1 MVRSPQARVI
11 RWPGLAVGRC
21 GDTVLAV
28 VIPVRIC
35 EGSGM
40 TFPLPRMEAH
50 VCQADSACVR
60 PPRFQARLEAVNGT
74 QPVRQ
79 NAEACAGHLTD
90 MVQALTTWARGQH
103 LTDGELTVLTI
114 DPPSSGSCLLVPADH
129 DRPETVAL
137 ALAFS
142 TIRLTE

>member
-1 MVRSPQARVI
+1 MSLAVRQCGG
-11 RWPGLAVGRC
+11 PGLTA
-21 GDTVLAV
+21 
-28 VIPVRIC
+28 VIPLRTG

-40 TFPLPRMEAH
+40 KRPLPRMQPH
-50 VCQADSACVR
+50 VCQVDSTCGH
-60 PPRFQARLEAVNGT
+60 PPRFQARLEAANGT

-90 MVQALTTWARGQH
+90 MVQALTTWAHHQH
-103 LTDGELTVLTI
+103 LTEGQLTVLAI
-114 DPPSSGSCLLVPADH
+114 DPPSSGSCLLVPADR
-129 DRPETVAL
+129 DRPETA

>member
-1 MVRSPQARVI
+1 
-11 RWPGLAVGRC
+11 
-21 GDTVLAV
+21 
-28 VIPVRIC
+28 
-35 EGSGM
+35 M
-40 TFPLPRMEAH
+40 TCPLPRMQAH

-60 PPRFQARLEAVNGT
+60 PPCFQARLEAVNGT

-79 NAEACAGHLTD
+79 NAEACAGHLAD
-90 MVQALTTWARGQH
+90 MVQALTTWARRQH
-103 LTDGELTVLTI
+103 LTDGQLTVLAI

>member
-1 MVRSPQARVI
+1 
-11 RWPGLAVGRC
+11 
-21 GDTVLAV
+21 
-28 VIPVRIC
+28 
-35 EGSGM
+35 M
-40 TFPLPRMEAH
+40 TWPLPRMQPH
-50 VCQADSACVR
+50 VCQADSTCGH

-79 NAEACAGHLTD
+79 NAEACASHLTD
-90 MVQALTTWARGQH
+90 MVQALTTWARRQH

-114 DPPSSGSCLLVPADH
+114 DPPSSGSCFLVPADH